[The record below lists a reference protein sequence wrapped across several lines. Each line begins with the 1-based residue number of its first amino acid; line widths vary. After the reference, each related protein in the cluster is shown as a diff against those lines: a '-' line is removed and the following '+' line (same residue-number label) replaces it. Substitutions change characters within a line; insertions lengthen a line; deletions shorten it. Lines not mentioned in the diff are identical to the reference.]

1 MHQVQHQETAQ
12 LQQASRL
19 PEGVRFDFDTAR
31 KTACSAAGDDVAEA
45 EPCGRVQ
52 KTVCRTV
59 VSLRH
64 GAFQAHETVRGPS
77 GEEPPV
83 LRRSAELAELVPSGA
98 RYGFDL
104 IAYVGVE
111 TFLRGHN
118 LDELQEALSAR
129 PPAIPI
135 PLSSLWDQQQKF
147 LFYLGGLHEQAAP
160 LLRDYLAQ
168 HRPVSW
174 LVDGTTEPDTPVFL
188 GLQDAASSLLLA
200 ARKIP
205 SENVDDI
212 APCLA
217 QAAARYGRPDDVRHD
232 LSPTMSTACEVALPG
247 VPHFVCHYHLACD
260 VGEDL
265 YAAPQAA
272 LADRLHKL
280 KLLFRLREQ
289 RRGQTEWFRERV
301 SPSAQGLLGRL
312 LAGTAEE
319 VACDEVLAREVLLAF
334 HFWILDYRSDG
345 QRRGFPFDPYTLYL
359 PRRLVRA
366 GEAVERLLARPAV
379 ARQAPQVLWNFQA
392 LLQQYRS
399 DEEIVAA
406 AAAYE
411 RSQAMFDRLREALR
425 LSAETLHGLRQPQEL
440 PACEQSE
447 LKTALTEL
455 RSQLRGGSQDEDDP
469 DRPLAQLVLTH
480 VDKYWSHLVPDRPL
494 VEGEAWERTNNR
506 LESRWGGLKRV
517 RRQTHGRSKLTR
529 DFQALPEEYLLV
541 ANLENET
548 YVELVF
554 GGSLEALPAKL
565 AAASREAG
573 SFEAW
578 RRRRHPRLIGQL
590 PRRELRQEAFLDEL
604 IDTCD
609 HEYQRA
615 GQRAA

>member
-1 MHQVQHQETAQ
+1 MHQVQNQETAQ

-19 PEGVRFDFDTAR
+19 PEGVRFCFDPAR
-31 KTACSAAGDDVAEA
+31 ETVGSAPGDDADKA
-45 EPCGRVQ
+45 EPRGRVQ
-52 KTVCRTV
+52 KTICRTV
-59 VSLRH
+59 VSLQH
-64 GAFQAHETVRGPS
+64 GAFQAHETVRCPS

-83 LRRSAELAELVPSGA
+83 LRHSAQLAELVPSGA

-104 IAYVGVE
+104 LAHVGVE
-111 TFLRGHN
+111 TFLHGHS
-118 LDELQEALSAR
+118 LDELREALSAR
-129 PPAIPI
+129 QPAIPI
-135 PLSSLWDQQQKF
+135 PPSSLWDQQQKF
-147 LFYLGGLHEQAAP
+147 LFYLGCLHEQAAP

-168 HRPVSW
+168 QGPVSW

-188 GLQDAASSLLLA
+188 GLQHAASGLLLA

-205 SENVDDI
+205 SENADDI

-217 QAAARYGRPDDVRHD
+217 QAAARYGRPDDVLHD
-232 LSPTMSTACEVALPG
+232 LSPTLSAACETALPG
-247 VPHFVCHYHLACD
+247 VPHFVCHYHLARD

-265 YAAPQAA
+265 SAAPQAA

-280 KLLFRLREQ
+280 KVLFRLREQ
-289 RRGQTEWFRERV
+289 RRGQTEWFRECV

-312 LAGTAEE
+312 LAVPAEE
-319 VACDEVLAREVLLAF
+319 VAGDEVLVREVLLAF

-359 PRRLVRA
+359 HRRLVRA
-366 GEAVERLLARPAV
+366 SQAVERLLARPAV

-392 LLQQYRS
+392 LLQHYRS

-411 RSQAMFDRLREALR
+411 RSQAMFDRLRQALR

-440 PACEQSE
+440 PACEQPK

-455 RSQLRGGSQDEDDP
+455 RSQLRWESQDPDDP
-469 DRPLAQLVLTH
+469 DRLLAHIVLTH
-480 VDKYWSHLVPDRPL
+480 LDKYWSHLVPDRPP
-494 VEGEAWERTNNR
+494 VEGEAWERTNNP
-506 LESRWGGLKRV
+506 LESQWGALKRV

-548 YVELVF
+548 YLEVVF

-565 AAASREAG
+565 AAASRQAS

-578 RRRRHPRLIGQL
+578 RRRRHPRLIGQV
-590 PRRELRQEAFLDEL
+590 PRRQLRQEAFLDQL
-604 IDTCD
+604 IDTCE
-609 HEYQRA
+609 HQYQRA
-615 GQRAA
+615 SQRAA